1 MESPYVSRTYRAFIL
16 IAGAYDVLVGLSG
29 FFLYAVTYLLMSA
42 LDPALSMTHDQSM
55 EMVWLKMN
63 GVFLIFVGL
72 GYIFPYMNYEK
83 HKFYIP
89 VFGIGLRTWGGIFL
103 LYAGLAWG
111 LTFILIIL
119 GAVDLLFAVIFIYFL
134 NDYKRR
140 KVKIRNF

>member
-1 MESPYVSRTYRAFIL
+1 MESPYVSRAYRAFIL

-29 FFLYAVTYLLMSA
+29 FFLYSLTYLLMSA
-42 LDPALSMTHDQSM
+42 LDPTLSMTPEQSM

-63 GVFLIFVGL
+63 GVFMIFVGL
-72 GYIFPYMNYEK
+72 GYLFPYANYEK

-111 LTFILIIL
+111 VTFIIAIF

-134 NDYKRR
+134 GNYKRR